1 MPQEPQLIAPRNR
14 GRFSDREQW
23 ENIHW
28 DRVRRYAA
36 GERIRDIAAKHGVKP
51 RAVHYSIEQYLSR
64 MPTDEANAIRAER
77 WKRTARGRYEWEWI
91 FREIERLQR
100 QQSRLWRL
108 LGSMKF

>member
-36 GERIRDIAAKHGVKP
+36 GADISDIAKAHGVRR
-51 RAVHYSIEQYLSR
+51 RAIHYSVERYLAQ
-64 MPTDEANAIRAER
+64 MPASEADAIRMER
-77 WKRTARGRYEWEWI
+77 WKRRGREGWEWVLH
-91 FREIERLQR
+91 EIDRLQR

-108 LGSMKF
+108 LGSMQV